1 MWIKTQDGVL
11 LDARELYLTS
21 AGGGGGSNKTEIHS
35 DEIKCGSYKDHE
47 TAKTVLGMIEDF
59 IVGGYETL
67 FVMPDK
73 DVTVFPM
80 HDVSRPINL
89 PLCGYYP
96 RCEMIDVEAAAESIR
111 RTEAAMKFVRDHR
124 RQAAEMVTTF
134 PIDDEIRCFEFKS
147 HNRKKVHS
155 VSFDEHTDLVTVVF
169 YDPGPESG

>member
-124 RQAAEMVTTF
+124 STPASEA
-134 PIDDEIRCFEFKS
+134 PIEKCCSNCIHLRNDFFCISC
-147 HNRKKVHS
+147 
-155 VSFDEHTDLVTVVF
+155 
-169 YDPGPESG
+169 ESGLSNWAPRGGK